1 MLICACVGPKKQR
14 YMFCLSVN
22 AKRIWMR
29 AWDALDK
36 KERLLDAIKR
46 YEEVNEEVERGT
58 RERH

>member
-14 YMFCLSVN
+14 YMFYLSVN

-36 KERLLDAIKR
+36 KERLLDVIKR